1 MHVIL
6 GYKSV
11 SSFSHI
17 RKITTFQR
25 LKNKLDNLTDIINF
39 GESPSLSLES
49 LSVVTSI
56 QYVCYYCY
64 DENKSDSSVNELQYR
79 ML

>member
-56 QYVCYYCY
+56 QYVCYCY